1 MSTLNNE
8 TLYETCF
15 DESFDEYMNQN
26 NYTGLEMSEM
36 IRIRP
41 SVLDIID
48 EMAWRKFQSMCQ
60 QLNCPPNPPQW
71 GFFAIIKESKEFLI
85 MDPRFEEEALAALM
99 EEAFSQTTEETKF
112 DVDAYFNSDIDY

>member
-15 DESFDEYMNQN
+15 DECFDEYMNQN

-41 SVLDIID
+41 SVLDIIE

-60 QLNCPPNPPQW
+60 
-71 GFFAIIKESKEFLI
+71 
-85 MDPRFEEEALAALM
+85 
-99 EEAFSQTTEETKF
+99 
-112 DVDAYFNSDIDY
+112 